1 MLTCKLAFGA
11 VAALMMIESCRR
23 RGRQSAALCVGHRGL
38 SRGRER
44 RSKPG
49 KFRLRCL
56 RSNTRRSAACSAPSS
71 SSRASIPL
79 AATTWPKTTLKAFT
93 YFRAI
98 ADQYADI
105 NPSSP
110 VAPYVGEAFVA
121 LGQYHLDG
129 IAAMPLAANAAYA
142 ADLFRH
148 AASYFGNADAQ
159 YDLALLYLKG
169 EGVEKDVGLAVN
181 WLAMAAKK
189 QHVAAQATLGEI
201 LWRGTDVRQREARGL
216 ALITL
221 AHENAKAS
229 GKEAEMD
236 RRSLRRGLRQVRRRD
251 PQGGRRSASGA
262 RRYGN
267 CRHHISRGEAGQ
279 FDRAAGYGPRGK
291 AGRAACGRRP
301 VCGRHSAQQNGH
313 ASGSADRA
321 LGRLWHPEHRRRR
334 AKTLGADGR
343 ALTALDGE
351 LDKDRHVV

>member
-1 MLTCKLAFGA
+1 
-11 VAALMMIESCRR
+11 VAEDDA
-23 RGRQSAALCVGHRGL
+23 
-38 SRGRER
+38 
-44 RSKPG
+44 
-49 KFRLRCL
+49 
-56 RSNTRRSAACSAPSS
+56 
-71 SSRASIPL
+71 
-79 AATTWPKTTLKAFT
+79 KAFT
-93 YFRAI
+93 YYRAI

-105 NPSSP
+105 NPTSP

-201 LWRGTDVRQREARGL
+201 LWRGTEVRQREARGL

-229 GKEAEMD
+229 GKEPKWVGDLYAEAFAKSDAATRKEAVALLPELGGTAIAATTTSVAAKPASSIVLPAMGAGAKPVAPAAANAQSAD
-236 RRSLRRGLRQVRRRD
+236 AIPLNKTGTPPAAPIGLSV
-251 PQGGRRSASGA
+251 
-262 RRYGN
+262 
-267 CRHHISRGEAGQ
+267 
-279 FDRAAGYGPRGK
+279 GYGTQSTDAEGLKP
-291 AGRAACGRRP
+291 
-301 VCGRHSAQQNGH
+301 
-313 ASGSADRA
+313 
-321 LGRLWHPEHRRRR
+321 
-334 AKTLGADGR
+334 
-343 ALTALDGE
+343 
-351 LDKDRHVV
+351 

>member
-1 MLTCKLAFGA
+1 MLTCKLALGA
-11 VAALMMIESCRR
+11 VAALMMMSPVAV
-23 RGRQSAALCVGHRGL
+23 GADSPPPYASATDAYRQGVSTIKAGKVSAALPALEYAAKHGVLGAELKLARIY
-38 SRGRER
+38 SAGRDDV
-44 RSKPG
+44 
-49 KFRLRCL
+49 
-56 RSNTRRSAACSAPSS
+56 AADDA
-71 SSRASIPL
+71 
-79 AATTWPKTTLKAFT
+79 KAFT
-93 YFRAI
+93 YYRAI

-129 IAAMPLAANAAYA
+129 IAAMPLPANAAYA

-201 LWRGTDVRQREARGL
+201 LWRGTEVRQREARGL

-229 GKEAEMD
+229 GKEPKWVGDLYAEAFAKSDAATRKEAVALLPELGGMAIAATTSVAAKPANSIVLPAVGAGAKPVAPAAATAQSAD
-236 RRSLRRGLRQVRRRD
+236 AIPLSKTGTPPAAPIGLSVGFGAQSTD
-251 PQGGRRSASGA
+251 ASGLK
-262 RRYGN
+262 
-267 CRHHISRGEAGQ
+267 
-279 FDRAAGYGPRGK
+279 P
-291 AGRAACGRRP
+291 
-301 VCGRHSAQQNGH
+301 
-313 ASGSADRA
+313 
-321 LGRLWHPEHRRRR
+321 
-334 AKTLGADGR
+334 
-343 ALTALDGE
+343 
-351 LDKDRHVV
+351 

>member
-1 MLTCKLAFGA
+1 MLTCKLALGA
-11 VAALMMIESCRR
+11 VAALMMMSPVAV
-23 RGRQSAALCVGHRGL
+23 GADSPPPYASATDAYRQGVSTIKAGKVSAALPALEYAAKHGVLGAELKLARIY
-38 SRGRER
+38 SAGRDDVAEDD
-44 RSKPG
+44 
-49 KFRLRCL
+49 
-56 RSNTRRSAACSAPSS
+56 A
-71 SSRASIPL
+71 
-79 AATTWPKTTLKAFT
+79 KAFT
-93 YFRAI
+93 YYRAI

-129 IAAMPLAANAAYA
+129 IAAMPLPANAAYA

-201 LWRGTDVRQREARGL
+201 LWRGTEVRQREARGL

-229 GKEAEMD
+229 GKEPKWVGDLYAEAFAKSDAATRKEAVALLPELGGTAIAATTSVAAKPANSIVLPAMGAGAKPVAPAAATAQSAD
-236 RRSLRRGLRQVRRRD
+236 AIPLSKTGTPPAAPIGLSVGFGAQSTD
-251 PQGGRRSASGA
+251 ASGLK
-262 RRYGN
+262 
-267 CRHHISRGEAGQ
+267 
-279 FDRAAGYGPRGK
+279 P
-291 AGRAACGRRP
+291 
-301 VCGRHSAQQNGH
+301 
-313 ASGSADRA
+313 
-321 LGRLWHPEHRRRR
+321 
-334 AKTLGADGR
+334 
-343 ALTALDGE
+343 
-351 LDKDRHVV
+351 

>member
-1 MLTCKLAFGA
+1 MLTCKLALGA
-11 VAALMMIESCRR
+11 VAALMMMSPVAV
-23 RGRQSAALCVGHRGL
+23 GADSPPPYASATDAYRQGVSTIKAGKVSAALPALEYAAKHGVLGAELKLARIY
-38 SRGRER
+38 SAGRDDVAEDD
-44 RSKPG
+44 
-49 KFRLRCL
+49 
-56 RSNTRRSAACSAPSS
+56 A
-71 SSRASIPL
+71 
-79 AATTWPKTTLKAFT
+79 KAFT
-93 YFRAI
+93 YYRAI

-201 LWRGTDVRQREARGL
+201 LWRGTEVRQREARGL

-229 GKEAEMD
+229 GKEPKWVGDLYAEAFAKSD
-236 RRSLRRGLRQVRRRD
+236 AATRKEAVALLPELGGTADCRD
-251 PQGGRRSASGA
+251 
-262 RRYGN
+262 
-267 CRHHISRGEAGQ
+267 HIRRGEAGQ
-279 FDRAAGYGPRGK
+279 FDRAAGCGRRGK
-291 AGRAACGRRP
+291 AGRTALRPPHSLLTPFRSARR
-301 VCGRHSAQQNGH
+301 A
-313 ASGSADRA
+313 
-321 LGRLWHPEHRRRR
+321 RLRRRR
-334 AKTLGADGR
+334 LGSRSDSAPR
-343 ALTALDGE
+343 APTPQG
-351 LDKDRHVV
+351 

>member
-1 MLTCKLAFGA
+1 LGA
-11 VAALMMIESCRR
+11 VAALMMMGPVAVGADSPPPYASATDAYREGVSTIKA
-23 RGRQSAALCVGHRGL
+23 GKVSAALPALEYAAKHGVLGAELKLARIY
-38 SRGRER
+38 SAGRDDVAEDD
-44 RSKPG
+44 
-49 KFRLRCL
+49 
-56 RSNTRRSAACSAPSS
+56 A
-71 SSRASIPL
+71 
-79 AATTWPKTTLKAFT
+79 KAFT
-93 YFRAI
+93 YYRAI

-105 NPSSP
+105 NPTSP

-201 LWRGTDVRQREARGL
+201 LWRGTEVRQREARGL

-229 GKEAEMD
+229 GKEAKWVADLYAE
-236 RRSLRRGLRQVRRRD
+236 
-251 PQGGRRSASGA
+251 AFAKSGA
-262 RRYGN
+262 ATRK
-267 CRHHISRGEAGQ
+267 EAVALLPELGGTAIAATTSVAAKPANSIVLPAM
-279 FDRAAGYGPRGK
+279 RSGAKPVAPPAAG
-291 AGRAACGRRP
+291 
-301 VCGRHSAQQNGH
+301 AQ
-313 ASGSADRA
+313 SADA
-321 LGRLWHPEHRRRR
+321 IPLN
-334 AKTLGADGR
+334 KTGTPPAAPIGLSVGYGTQSTDAEG
-343 ALTALDGE
+343 L
-351 LDKDRHVV
+351 KP

>member
-1 MLTCKLAFGA
+1 MLTCKLALGA
-11 VAALMMIESCRR
+11 VAALMMMSPVAVGADSPPPYASATDAYREGVSTIKA
-23 RGRQSAALCVGHRGL
+23 GKVSAALPALEYAAKHGVLGAELKLARIY
-38 SRGRER
+38 SAGRDDVAEDD
-44 RSKPG
+44 
-49 KFRLRCL
+49 
-56 RSNTRRSAACSAPSS
+56 A
-71 SSRASIPL
+71 
-79 AATTWPKTTLKAFT
+79 KAFT
-93 YFRAI
+93 YYRAI

-105 NPSSP
+105 NPTSP

-201 LWRGTDVRQREARGL
+201 LWRGTEVRQREARGL

-229 GKEAEMD
+229 GKEAKWVADLYAEAFAKSD
-236 RRSLRRGLRQVRRRD
+236 AATRKEAVALL
-251 PQGGRRSASGA
+251 PELGGTAIAATTSVAAKPANSIVLPAMGSGA
-262 RRYGN
+262 KPV
-267 CRHHISRGEAGQ
+267 APP
-279 FDRAAGYGPRGK
+279 AAG
-291 AGRAACGRRP
+291 
-301 VCGRHSAQQNGH
+301 AQ
-313 ASGSADRA
+313 SADA
-321 LGRLWHPEHRRRR
+321 IPLN
-334 AKTLGADGR
+334 KTGTPPAAPIGLSVGYGTQSTDAEG
-343 ALTALDGE
+343 L
-351 LDKDRHVV
+351 KP

>member
-1 MLTCKLAFGA
+1 MLTCKLALGA
-11 VAALMMIESCRR
+11 VAALMMMSPVAV
-23 RGRQSAALCVGHRGL
+23 GADSPPPYASATDAYRQGVSTIKAGKVSAALPALEYAAKHGVLGAELKLARIY
-38 SRGRER
+38 SAGRDDVAEDD
-44 RSKPG
+44 
-49 KFRLRCL
+49 
-56 RSNTRRSAACSAPSS
+56 A
-71 SSRASIPL
+71 
-79 AATTWPKTTLKAFT
+79 KAFT
-93 YFRAI
+93 YYRAI

-105 NPSSP
+105 NPTSP

-201 LWRGTDVRQREARGL
+201 LWRGTEVRQREARGL

-229 GKEAEMD
+229 GKEAKWVGDLYAEAFAKSD
-236 RRSLRRGLRQVRRRD
+236 AATRKEAVALL
-251 PQGGRRSASGA
+251 PELGGTAIAATTSVAAKPANSIVLPAMGSGA
-262 RRYGN
+262 KPV
-267 CRHHISRGEAGQ
+267 APP
-279 FDRAAGYGPRGK
+279 AAG
-291 AGRAACGRRP
+291 
-301 VCGRHSAQQNGH
+301 AQ
-313 ASGSADRA
+313 SADA
-321 LGRLWHPEHRRRR
+321 IPLN
-334 AKTLGADGR
+334 KTGTPPAAPIGLSVGYGTQSTDAEG
-343 ALTALDGE
+343 L
-351 LDKDRHVV
+351 KP

>member
-1 MLTCKLAFGA
+1 LPALEYAAKHGVLGAELKLARIYSAGRDD
-11 VAALMMIESCRR
+11 VAEDDA
-23 RGRQSAALCVGHRGL
+23 
-38 SRGRER
+38 
-44 RSKPG
+44 
-49 KFRLRCL
+49 
-56 RSNTRRSAACSAPSS
+56 
-71 SSRASIPL
+71 
-79 AATTWPKTTLKAFT
+79 KAFT
-93 YFRAI
+93 YYRAI

-105 NPSSP
+105 NPTSP

-201 LWRGTDVRQREARGL
+201 LWRGTEVRQREARGL

-229 GKEAEMD
+229 GKEPKWVGDLYAEAFAKSDAATRKEAVALLPELGGTAIAATTTSVAAKPASSIVLPAMGAGAKPVAPAAANAQSAD
-236 RRSLRRGLRQVRRRD
+236 AIPLNKTGTPPAAPIGLSV
-251 PQGGRRSASGA
+251 
-262 RRYGN
+262 
-267 CRHHISRGEAGQ
+267 
-279 FDRAAGYGPRGK
+279 GYGTQSTDAEGLKP
-291 AGRAACGRRP
+291 
-301 VCGRHSAQQNGH
+301 
-313 ASGSADRA
+313 
-321 LGRLWHPEHRRRR
+321 
-334 AKTLGADGR
+334 
-343 ALTALDGE
+343 
-351 LDKDRHVV
+351 